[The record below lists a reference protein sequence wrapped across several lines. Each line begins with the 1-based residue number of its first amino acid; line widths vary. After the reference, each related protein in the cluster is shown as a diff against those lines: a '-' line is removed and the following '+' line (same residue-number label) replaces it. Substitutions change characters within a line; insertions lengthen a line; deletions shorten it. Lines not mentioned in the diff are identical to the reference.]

1 MPTEIDPKKI
11 IAEVSG
17 HDIDQ
22 WVRTASFTPEV
33 EESIR
38 GHIHQELTSWLF
50 FRKLGADCARS
61 NISLHGFARLW
72 ERSAE
77 ECLADF
83 KWLEKY
89 LLSRGGRSKP
99 TSIEATTFEWPDN
112 PIEPVGPCKEAFFV
126 EKKLLED
133 LERLCSLADKS
144 GDVALT
150 DAIQS
155 RFMRKETRHVK
166 SLADLLRQVVRAS
179 KQPGL
184 GIYLLDR
191 ELRDSDG
198 IVPWDCVNDPR
209 QQNNDPAEI

>member
-1 MPTEIDPKKI
+1 MDSRGEHTFVPIF
-11 IAEVSG
+11 G
-17 HDIDQ
+17 
-22 WVRTASFTPEV
+22 
-33 EESIR
+33 ESR
-38 GHIHQELTSWLF
+38 GIPSILTLS
-50 FRKLGADCARS
+50 
-61 NISLHGFARLW
+61 RLW

-112 PIEPVGPCKEAFFV
+112 PIEPVDPCKEALFV

-133 LERLCSLADKS
+133 LERLCSKADKS

-155 RFMRKETRHVK
+155 RFMRKETRHAK

-184 GIYLLDR
+184 GIYLLDP
-191 ELRDSDG
+191 G
-198 IVPWDCVNDPR
+198 TTG
-209 QQNNDPAEI
+209 